1 MRGLLSA
8 IAVATI
14 AGVATAA
21 EPPALSGRYT
31 IDPYHTQPTVEWD
44 HFGISRIMGRFDRTR
59 GTLDLDVARR
69 KAKVN
74 VEIDAASLSTGV
86 PLLDQRLKSAA
97 FFNVAKYPKITFRA
111 EDFRFAGDALQSVS
125 GDLTIH
131 GVTRKVVL
139 TASNAHCVTHR
150 NPTMSLPACGANLE
164 TRLNRSDYGVG
175 LFTPL
180 VADRVTIR
188 IGVEA
193 ILGSEGIEGQ
203 FQTLTKPPGPT
214 GRKR

>member
-8 IAVATI
+8 IALVAI
-14 AGVATAA
+14 AGIASAA
-21 EPPALSGRYT
+21 EPPAISGRYT

-44 HFGISRIMGRFDRTR
+44 HFGISRITGRFDRTH
-59 GTLDLDVARR
+59 GTLDLDVAHH

-86 PLLDQRLKSAA
+86 TLLDQRLKSAA
-97 FFNVAKYPKITFRA
+97 FFNVAKYPKIVFRA
-111 EDFRFAGDALQSVS
+111 EDFRFVGDTLQSVA
-125 GDLTIH
+125 GDLTVH

-139 TASNAHCVTHR
+139 TARNAHCVTQR
-150 NPTMSLPACGANLE
+150 NPTMTLPACGANLE
-164 TRLNRSDYGVG
+164 TTLNRSDYGVG

-193 ILGSEGIEGQ
+193 ILGSKGIEGQ
-203 FQTLTKPPGPT
+203 FQPLKKPPGPAA
-214 GRKR
+214 GKR

>member
-1 MRGLLSA
+1 MPGLLSA
-8 IAVATI
+8 IALAAI
-14 AGVATAA
+14 AGVASAA
-21 EPPALSGRYT
+21 EPPAISGRYT

-44 HFGISRIMGRFDRTR
+44 HFGISRITGRFDRTR
-59 GTLDLDVARR
+59 GALDLDVARR
-69 KAKVN
+69 RAKVS

-111 EDFRFAGDALQSVS
+111 EDFRFTGDTLHSVA

-139 TASNAHCVTHR
+139 TARKAHCVTHR
-150 NPTMSLPACGANLE
+150 NPTMPLPACGANLE
-164 TRLNRSDYGVG
+164 TQLNRSDYGVG

-203 FQTLTKPPGPT
+203 FGALTKPPGPA
-214 GRKR
+214 GGKR